1 MSENLNWLN
10 NIRKAFDGF
19 EPDVKGNWNS
29 INRELDLLS
38 NGQTHQLN
46 LLRRMKMA
54 KRVAIG
60 ATAVATSMTIWV
72 ATSVDTSFNAT
83 DQSEALATVVS
94 NPLESQVDLDGGI
107 VEGAAGKFQFDA
119 THHGFL
125 KGQSFVLDYREKQ
138 ASMAADGAESQV
150 IGPKNSIVFS
160 LPNGESSDSHGDVTA
175 NGSIKANTDNS
186 NDGIVESEIRSS
198 ELAEGR
204 IPQSRKNRRELAS
217 DESSESERNNSVVD
231 EHTSGE
237 SSRSASAVSINAS
250 VQEACAGT
258 EVSFVLDGADENTSV
273 LWNFGDG
280 GFSQETAPSYIYEK
294 PGTFD
299 ITVSVRVRG
308 EGTIRTRT
316 VENMIVVRPKP
327 EANMRWELRD
337 CNAEEARIKLIDD
350 TFNASSSVWMVEQR
364 NTNASEVKL
373 DIPGEYP
380 VNLVASN
387 AFGCQDIASEFVVL
401 GSRKEAIAPAL
412 FSPNGDGRYDTF
424 IPFIVMDF
432 EGSWEL
438 TIWDD
443 GEKIFSSKSSMN
455 PWDGSFTNGSRAKVG
470 KKYTWKLETR
480 GLNGE
485 VEYFIDEVLIDG

>member
-29 INRELDLLS
+29 INRELDQLS
-38 NGQTHQLN
+38 NGATQQLD

-54 KRVAIG
+54 RRVAIG
-60 ATAVATSMTIWV
+60 ATVVATSMTVWV
-72 ATSVDTSFNAT
+72 ATSSNYADLSDETVVT
-83 DQSEALATVVS
+83 DSNEDVIYVEQHGQSEDVPS
-94 NPLESQVDLDGGI
+94 
-107 VEGAAGKFQFDA
+107 GKFQYDA
-119 THHGFL
+119 TQQGLL
-125 KGQSFVLDYREKQ
+125 KGQPLALGDYGTSVSLNSDGISSFEK
-138 ASMAADGAESQV
+138 M
-150 IGPKNSIVFS
+150 GPTNSIVLS
-160 LPNGESSDSHGDVTA
+160 LSNEASNG
-175 NGSIKANTDNS
+175 
-186 NDGIVESEIRSS
+186 NDGEANLGSPENGQRKLEHSANEDGASS
-198 ELAEGR
+198 SNAAATKIQG
-204 IPQSRKNRRELAS
+204 NRRENHKAS
-217 DESSESERNNSVVD
+217 SINSETSDGNKLERAETKKSEPDVSSNLS
-231 EHTSGE
+231 T
-237 SSRSASAVSINAS
+237 AVSINAS

-258 EVSFVLDGADENTSV
+258 EVSFILDGADENTSV

-280 GFSQETAPSYIYEK
+280 GFSQETAPSYVYEK

-299 ITVSVRVRG
+299 ITVSVRIRG

-327 EANMRWELRD
+327 AADMRWELIKSDAKR
-337 CNAEEARIKLIDD
+337 ASIKLIDE
-350 TFNASSSVWMVEQR
+350 TQNASSSVWMVEQR

-438 TIWDD
+438 TIWDE
-443 GEKIFSSKSSMN
+443 GEKIFSSKSSMD

-480 GLNGE
+480 GLNGD